1 MGDCDA
7 LAHALLAC
15 GVADTIAAAA
25 ASSSSS
31 FIQRL
36 RRQQA
41 EPQPMGAHHQQ
52 QPARGVI
59 HRYTTM
65 YTSFKTTIQLSY
77 E

>member
-7 LAHALLAC
+7 LARALLAC
-15 GVADTIAAAA
+15 GVADTIAAAS
-25 ASSSSS
+25 ASFSGCGGSKQNHNPWALIINNS
-31 FIQRL
+31 
-36 RRQQA
+36 
-41 EPQPMGAHHQQ
+41 P
-52 QPARGVI
+52 RGVI